1 MIGLVRATRI
11 WLRSV
16 RPKRS
21 DLRQDVAA
29 GLPGAIGSVPDGMAT
44 SVLAGVNPIYG
55 LYASF
60 AGRLFGG
67 LTASTRLMV
76 IAPTSAAALAAGSVL
91 SDIEPS
97 QRDEA
102 LALLTLIAGAVMVL
116 AGVVRLGRYVRFV
129 SHSVM
134 VGFLTGVAI
143 NIVVGQI
150 PDLLGATAEG
160 PFALAKAI
168 DVLLNP
174 GRIDPASLLVGGTA
188 LVLMI
193 LLART
198 RLAQIRAL
206 IALIVPTVIVLVAD
220 LGSVLLVEDIGS
232 IPSGLPIP
240 QLPDLGVISLSLVTA
255 SLSVAVIVLV
265 QGAGVAESAPNPD
278 GTRSDTNVDFR
289 AQGIA
294 NLTTGL
300 FRGLPVGGSVGNT
313 ALNISAGARSRW
325 AAITS
330 GLWLLVIL
338 VIFSGAVGKVAMP
351 TLAAVLLYAAVSSLQ
366 PREIVTI
373 LRTGLDSRI
382 ACTATLLGTL
392 FLPIQAAVGIG
403 VAVSLLLQLRT
414 EALDLKVVELVPV
427 PGGRMREQ
435 PPPKVLAS
443 RQVTALDVYGSL
455 LYGGSRTLQARL
467 PDPSG
472 ATEPA
477 VVLRLRGRTSLGST
491 FFVTMADYA
500 HRLEAVGGR
509 LYLSGVDP
517 ELLERMART
526 KRLDLTGPVRVFE
539 ATEVV
544 GESTSE
550 AYDSAE
556 AWLIRHHDS
565 PDDSEHP
572 LE

>member
-1 MIGLVRATRI
+1 MISPVRATRI

-143 NIVVGQI
+143 NIVLGQI

-188 LVLMI
+188 VVLMI

-220 LGSVLLVEDIGS
+220 LGSVQLVEDIGS

-255 SLSVAVIVLV
+255 SLSVAVIVPV

-278 GTRSDTNVDFR
+278 GTGSDTNVDFR

-330 GLWLLVIL
+330 GLWLSSWSSSPERLAKWRCRPWPPSLSTPPSARSSRGRSSPFFEPVSTPGSPARRR
-338 VIFSGAVGKVAMP
+338 FSAP
-351 TLAAVLLYAAVSSLQ
+351 CSC
-366 PREIVTI
+366 R
-373 LRTGLDSRI
+373 SR
-382 ACTATLLGTL
+382 
-392 FLPIQAAVGIG
+392 LP
-403 VAVSLLLQLRT
+403 
-414 EALDLKVVELVPV
+414 
-427 PGGRMREQ
+427 
-435 PPPKVLAS
+435 LAS
-443 RQVTALDVYGSL
+443 A
-455 LYGGSRTLQARL
+455 
-467 PDPSG
+467 
-472 ATEPA
+472 
-477 VVLRLRGRTSLGST
+477 
-491 FFVTMADYA
+491 
-500 HRLEAVGGR
+500 
-509 LYLSGVDP
+509 
-517 ELLERMART
+517 
-526 KRLDLTGPVRVFE
+526 
-539 ATEVV
+539 
-544 GESTSE
+544 
-550 AYDSAE
+550 
-556 AWLIRHHDS
+556 
-565 PDDSEHP
+565 
-572 LE
+572 

>member
-1 MIGLVRATRI
+1 
-11 WLRSV
+11 V
-16 RPKRS
+16 RPNRS

-60 AGRLFGG
+60 TGRLFGG
-67 LTASTRLMV
+67 FTASTRLMV

-116 AGVVRLGRYVRFV
+116 AGVFRLGRYVRFV

-143 NIVVGQI
+143 NIVLGQI
-150 PDLLGATAEG
+150 PDLLGTTAEG

-206 IALIVPTVIVLVAD
+206 IALIVPTVIVFVAD
-220 LGSVLLVEDIGS
+220 LGSVQLVEDIGS

-313 ALNISAGARSRW
+313 ALNISVGARSRW

-330 GLWLLVIL
+330 GLWLLLIL

-351 TLAAVLLYAAVSSLQ
+351 TLAAVLIYAAVSSLQ
-366 PREIVTI
+366 PRDT
-373 LRTGLDSRI
+373 
-382 ACTATLLGTL
+382 
-392 FLPIQAAVGIG
+392 
-403 VAVSLLLQLRT
+403 
-414 EALDLKVVELVPV
+414 
-427 PGGRMREQ
+427 
-435 PPPKVLAS
+435 
-443 RQVTALDVYGSL
+443 
-455 LYGGSRTLQARL
+455 
-467 PDPSG
+467 
-472 ATEPA
+472 
-477 VVLRLRGRTSLGST
+477 
-491 FFVTMADYA
+491 
-500 HRLEAVGGR
+500 
-509 LYLSGVDP
+509 
-517 ELLERMART
+517 
-526 KRLDLTGPVRVFE
+526 
-539 ATEVV
+539 
-544 GESTSE
+544 
-550 AYDSAE
+550 
-556 AWLIRHHDS
+556 
-565 PDDSEHP
+565 
-572 LE
+572 

>member
-1 MIGLVRATRI
+1 VISPVRATRL

-60 AGRLFGG
+60 TGRLFGG

-116 AGVVRLGRYVRFV
+116 AGVFRLGRYVRFV

-143 NIVVGQI
+143 NIVLGQI
-150 PDLLGATAEG
+150 PDLLGTTAEG

-206 IALIVPTVIVLVAD
+206 IALIVPTVIVFVAD
-220 LGSVLLVEDIGS
+220 LGSVQLVEDIGS

-313 ALNISAGARSRW
+313 ALNISASARSRW

-330 GLWLLVIL
+330 GLWLLLIL

-351 TLAAVLLYAAVSSLQ
+351 TLAAVLIYAAVSSLQ
-366 PREIVTI
+366 PRELVTI

-392 FLPIQAAVGIG
+392 FLPIQVAVGIG

-517 ELLERMART
+517 ELLERMSRT

-539 ATEVV
+539 ATDVV

-550 AYDSAE
+550 AYHSAE
-556 AWLIRHHDS
+556 AWLIRHSDS
-565 PDDSEHP
+565 SDGHEDP

>member
-1 MIGLVRATRI
+1 MISPVRATRI

-143 NIVVGQI
+143 NIVLGQI

-188 LVLMI
+188 VVLMI

-220 LGSVLLVEDIGS
+220 LGSVQLVEDIGS

-351 TLAAVLLYAAVSSLQ
+351 TLAAVLIYAAVSSLQ

-477 VVLRLRGRTSLGST
+477 VVLRLRGRTSLGSA

-556 AWLIRHHDS
+556 AWLIRHSDS
-565 PDDSEHP
+565 PDGHEHP